1 MKLNI
6 LNNFLKDENIYRTAK
21 KSSIHKKYIAF
32 LIYRG
37 KIVSYGLNDF
47 KGKEHFIRHEDEYKP
62 NKHTIHAEV
71 ACINNIKDKS
81 ILSKCS
87 ILIYKIIDDEI
98 IKTSCCINCYKI
110 IKKYKIR
117 RII

>member
-6 LNNFLKDENIYRTAK
+6 LNLNIEDVYRTAK
-21 KSSIHKKYIAF
+21 KSSINKKYIAF

-37 KIVSYGLNDF
+37 KIVSYGFNDF
-47 KGKEHFIRHEDEYKP
+47 KGKEHFIRYEDEYKP

-98 IKTSCCINCYKI
+98 VKTSCCINCYKV

>member
-1 MKLNI
+1 MIVNI
-6 LNNFLKDENIYRTAK
+6 QDNFIHEKAN

-37 KIVSYGLNDF
+37 KIVSYGFNDF
-47 KGKEHFIRHEDEYKP
+47 KGKKYTINHCEEYIP
-62 NKHTIHAEV
+62 NKYTIHAEV

-87 ILIYKIIDDEI
+87 IVIYRIINDEI
-98 IKTSCCINCYKI
+98 VKVSCCDNCYKI

>member
-1 MKLNI
+1 MKIIPFNI
-6 LNNFLKDENIYRTAK
+6 DDIYKTAK
-21 KSSIHKKYIAF
+21 KSNINKKYIAF

-37 KIVSYGLNDF
+37 KIVSHGFNDF
-47 KGKEHFIRHEDEYKP
+47 KGKEYFIRYNDEYKP
-62 NKHTIHAEV
+62 NKYTIHAEV

-87 ILIYKIIDDEI
+87 IIIYKIIDDEI
-98 IKTSCCINCYKI
+98 VKTSCCINCYKV